1 MCAISIIGYRNPL
14 CSAERK
20 ECSQSPERLLTLT
33 VQCALRLRNI
43 QQEIINNICSH
54 LGIAKADL
62 AKRMGL
68 HPSSLYR
75 KLSKE
80 SMTFEELQKCL
91 DILGVSLELE
101 FHYPDGDILNSQT
114 NHEQLIDR
122 MDILEKELEAA
133 RKVDEFR
140 KKSLREIRTELN
152 SAVGYAELCRS
163 HGSQMDLYLDKLSI
177 VHGNMEKT
185 ISFALGE
192 SINDE
197 TVEVDVD
204 QINALQGKRI
214 LLVDDN

>member
-1 MCAISIIGYRNPL
+1 MTGDAVFVIIDMANTASL
-14 CSAERK
+14 ICSF
-20 ECSQSPERLLTLT
+20 LFLIYY
-33 VQCALRLRNI
+33 NI
-43 QQEIINNICSH
+43 CYGNKSVINHNDLDRIYDMKTAEIINNICSH

-122 MDILEKELEAA
+122 MAILEKELEAA
-133 RKVDEFR
+133 GKVDEF
-140 KKSLREIRTELN
+140 
-152 SAVGYAELCRS
+152 
-163 HGSQMDLYLDKLSI
+163 
-177 VHGNMEKT
+177 
-185 ISFALGE
+185 
-192 SINDE
+192 
-197 TVEVDVD
+197 
-204 QINALQGKRI
+204 
-214 LLVDDN
+214 